1 MPTRNRSLLHG
12 RSLADLQAEL
22 VRRHQRR
29 VAECKAAVAA
39 AKICLARAEADLGRA
54 VSQMGEG
61 QASRSGSGNGNG
73 AAHGNA
79 ARPDT
84 TLRDAVL
91 RMVTAF
97 PGPVRTA
104 DINRIAE
111 SMGYSVGSV
120 STLIKLHAQKGNIRQ
135 ARYGWW
141 TTSTYTGKRRNS
153 VKGR

>member
-1 MPTRNRSLLHG
+1 MPTRKLASQDRHSI
-12 RSLADLQAEL
+12 ADLQAEL

-39 AKICLARAEADLGRA
+39 ATICLARAEADLGRA
-54 VSQMGEG
+54 VSQMDEG
-61 QASRSGSGNGNG
+61 RAPLSGRGNGHG

-91 RMVTAF
+91 RIVTAF

-104 DINRIAE
+104 DIKRIAE

-120 STLIKLHAQKGNIRQ
+120 STLIKFHARQGNIRQ

-141 TTSTYTGKRRNS
+141 EATTRSEQA
-153 VKGR
+153 